1 MRMNAPLLPRAK
13 PRARDSASRGALTL
27 FYCGVTVVIG
37 LLAYAGIFLTGPAA
51 RPLQATAENPM
62 RLAKIQLSQSDGKGQ
77 CRQVVFDNASGAF
90 EEAGMSRCRN
100 LIPEELLVDTVRTR
114 AGHTDAF
121 VRAFKR

>member
-1 MRMNAPLLPRAK
+1 MRMKPRPLPRATS
-13 PRARDSASRGALTL
+13 RARHGASKGAYAL
-27 FYCGVTVVIG
+27 FYCGVVVGVG
-37 LLAYAGIFLTGPAA
+37 LLVYAGIFLAGPSA
-51 RPLQATAENPM
+51 RPLQAAAESPM
-62 RLAKIQLSQSDGKGQ
+62 RVAKIQLNQSDGKGQ
-77 CRQVVFDNASGAF
+77 CRQVVFDNASGRF